1 MIFIRPKEVNFLCYA
16 QNGAGGI
23 RHEPHV
29 SGICFALKIKRGNQL
44 GRPEALMATETQ
56 LFYLVLVVILTL
68 VIHLI
73 FTTKG
78 PQRGGKSHH

>member
-1 MIFIRPKEVNFLCYA
+1 MELVVSATSLMFLAYALRLNKERKSI
-16 QNGAGGI
+16 G
-23 RHEPHV
+23 PT
-29 SGICFALKIKRGNQL
+29 
-44 GRPEALMATETQ
+44 EALMATETQ
-56 LFYLVLVVILTL
+56 LFYVVLVVILTL